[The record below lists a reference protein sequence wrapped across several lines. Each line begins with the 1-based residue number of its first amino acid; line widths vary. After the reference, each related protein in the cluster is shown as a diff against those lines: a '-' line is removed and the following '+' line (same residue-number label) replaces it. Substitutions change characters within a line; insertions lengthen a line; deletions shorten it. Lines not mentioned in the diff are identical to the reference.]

1 MIEVDADKKIQM
13 VKMILDDVYEIM
25 INFKPLIEEMIK
37 LDEVQIYREDGTLI
51 KIASLFG
58 SIAKKCKELELNPF
72 SEEFLNNIK
81 N

>member
-1 MIEVDADKKIQM
+1 MIEIDTDKKLEM

-25 INFKPLIEEMIK
+25 VTFKPLIEEMIK
-37 LDEVQIYREDGTLI
+37 LDEAQKYREDGTLL

-58 SIAKKCKELELNPF
+58 NIAKRCKEIELYPF